1 MDIYVIGFGQ
11 KTDYASLFA
20 KFCNFHK
27 QEAKVDTNKL
37 NINTL
42 VDEAKFTPFH
52 WGVLIWCLMII
63 IFDGYDLVIYG
74 VVLPILMQE
83 WSLTAVQA
91 GLLASTALFGM
102 MFGAMCFGTLSD
114 KLGRKKTIMICVG
127 IFSGFTFLGAF
138 ASSPTEFGILRFLA
152 GLGIGGVMPNVVA
165 LMTEYA
171 PKRIRSTLV
180 AVMFSGYAIG
190 GMASAL
196 LGAWLVP
203 EHGWKIMFYIA
214 CIPLLSLPLIWKFL
228 PESLMFLTK
237 KGDTE
242 QTRAIVQ
249 KIATEQPITA
259 QTQFVLNE
267 VTVGDE
273 APLRALFQQGRTFS
287 TLMFWVAFFMCLLMV
302 YALGSWLPKL
312 MIQAGYSLGASMIFL
327 FALNIGGM
335 VGAIGGGVLADKFHL
350 KPVLTI
356 MFAVGAIS
364 LILLGFNSPQAV
376 LYLLIALAG
385 AATIGSQILLYTFVA
400 QFYPTAVRSTG
411 MGWASGIGR
420 IGAIVGP
427 VLTGA
432 LLTFELPH
440 QMNFLAIAIPGV
452 IAAIA
457 IFLVN
462 LKASVDGAKQPKIV
476 MQEAATMKKA
486 IS

>member
-1 MDIYVIGFGQ
+1 MQNQ
-11 KTDYASLFA
+11 KI
-20 KFCNFHK
+20 
-27 QEAKVDTNKL
+27 

-52 WGVLIWCLMII
+52 WGVLIWCLLII

-74 VVLPILMQE
+74 VALPLLMQE
-83 WSLTAVQA
+83 WSLSAVQA

-114 KLGRKKTIMICVG
+114 KIGRKKTIMICVG
-127 IFSGFTFLGAF
+127 IFSGFTFCGAF
-138 ASSPTEFGILRFLA
+138 ASTPVEFGILRFLA

-180 AVMFSGYAIG
+180 ALMFSGYAIG

-203 EHGWKIMFYIA
+203 VYGWKIMFYIA
-214 CIPLLSLPLIWKFL
+214 IIPCLALPLIWKFL
-228 PESLMFLTK
+228 PESLMYLTSK
-237 KGDTE
+237 HQTDT
-242 QTRAIVQ
+242 TRTIVS
-249 KIATEQPITA
+249 KIASEQVLTTD
-259 QTQFVLNE
+259 TQFVLNE
-267 VTVGDE
+267 VSEEDK
-273 APLRALFQQGRTFS
+273 APLKALFQQGRSFS
-287 TLMFWVAFFMCLLMV
+287 TFMFWIAFFMCLLMV

-335 VGAIGGGVLADKFHL
+335 VGAIGGGALADRFHI
-350 KPVLTI
+350 KKVLSI
-356 MFAVGAIS
+356 MFMCGALA
-364 LILLGFNSPQAV
+364 LILLGFNSPQMV
-376 LYLLIALAG
+376 LYTLIAVAG

-400 QFYPTAVRSTG
+400 QYYPTTVRSTG

-432 LLTFELPH
+432 LLTMNLPH
-440 QMNFLAIAIPGV
+440 QMNFLVIAIPGV
-452 IAAIA
+452 IASLA
-457 IFLVN
+457 IFMVN
-462 LKASVDGAKQPKIV
+462 LQASVEASTQGQSPKLNT
-476 MQEAATMKKA
+476 QA
-486 IS
+486 IKNPAN

>member
-1 MDIYVIGFGQ
+1 MDIEQI
-11 KTDYASLFA
+11 
-20 KFCNFHK
+20 
-27 QEAKVDTNKL
+27 
-37 NINTL
+37 NINSV

-74 VVLPILMQE
+74 VALPLLMQE
-83 WSLTAVQA
+83 WALSAVQA

-102 MFGAMCFGTLSD
+102 MFGAMSFGTLSD
-114 KLGRKKTIMICVG
+114 KLGRKKTIMICVA

-138 ASSPTEFGILRFLA
+138 ASAPAEFGILRFLA

-171 PKRIRSTLV
+171 PKRSRSTLV
-180 AVMFSGYAIG
+180 ALMFSGYAIG

-196 LGAWLVP
+196 LGAWLVADY
-203 EHGWKIMFYIA
+203 GWKIMFYLA
-214 CIPLLSLPLIWKFL
+214 GIPFLALPLIWKFL

-237 KGDTE
+237 KGQTE
-242 QTRAIVQ
+242 QVRRIMQ
-249 KIATEQPITA
+249 KIAPEQPISV
-259 QTQFVLNE
+259 QTQFKLNE
-267 VTVGDE
+267 PAAGDE
-273 APLRALFQQGRTFS
+273 APLKALFQQGRTFS
-287 TLMFWVAFFMCLLMV
+287 TAMFWVAFFMCLLMV

-312 MIQAGYSLGASMIFL
+312 MIQAGYSLGASMLFL

-335 VGAIGGGVLADKFHL
+335 AGAIGGGVLADKFHL
-350 KPVLTI
+350 KPVLST
-356 MFAVGAIS
+356 MFTVGAIA
-364 LILLGFNSPQAV
+364 LVLLGFNSPQFV
-376 LYLLIALAG
+376 LYSLIVVAG

-400 QFYPTAVRSTG
+400 QFYPAAVRSTG

-432 LLTFELPH
+432 LLTLELPH
-440 QMNFLAIAIPGV
+440 QMNFLAIAIPGA

-457 IFLVN
+457 VCMVN
-462 LKASVDGAKQPKIV
+462 LKASVEGAKAHPAPIEKSGAMGKTV
-476 MQEAATMKKA
+476 N
-486 IS
+486 

>member
-1 MDIYVIGFGQ
+1 MSIQ
-11 KTDYASLFA
+11 T
-20 KFCNFHK
+20 
-27 QEAKVDTNKL
+27 L
-37 NINTL
+37 NINTV

-52 WGVLIWCLMII
+52 WSVLIWCLLII

-74 VVLPILMQE
+74 VALPLLMQE
-83 WSLTAVQA
+83 WGLSAVQA

-102 MFGAMCFGTLSD
+102 MFGAMSFGTLSD
-114 KLGRKKTIMICVG
+114 KLGRKKTIMICVA

-138 ASSPTEFGILRFLA
+138 ASSPVEFGILRFVA

-196 LGAWLVP
+196 LGAWLVAD
-203 EHGWKIMFYIA
+203 HGWKIMFFIA
-214 CIPLLSLPLIWKFL
+214 GIPFVALPIIWKFL

-237 KGDTE
+237 KGETAQVAE
-242 QTRAIVQ
+242 IVQ
-249 KIATEQPITA
+249 KISPEQKLNAETR
-259 QTQFVLNE
+259 FVLND
-267 VTVGDE
+267 VIAGDE
-273 APLRALFQQGRTFS
+273 APLRALFQQGRMFS

-312 MIQAGYSLGASMIFL
+312 MIQAGYSLGASMLFL

-335 VGAIGGGVLADKFHL
+335 VGAIGGGALADRFHL
-350 KPVLTI
+350 KPVLSI
-356 MFAVGAIS
+356 MFTIGALA

-376 LYLLIALAG
+376 LYTLIAVAG

-427 VLTGA
+427 ILTGA
-432 LLTFELPH
+432 LLTLQLPH
-440 QMNFLAIAIPGV
+440 QMNFLVIAIPGI
-452 IAAIA
+452 IAALA
-457 IFLVN
+457 VFMVN
-462 LKASVDGAKQPKIV
+462 LKVSVEGTQ
-476 MQEAATMKKA
+476 QEQLPSKRIKD
-486 IS
+486 SVLS

>member
-1 MDIYVIGFGQ
+1 MQNQ
-11 KTDYASLFA
+11 KI
-20 KFCNFHK
+20 
-27 QEAKVDTNKL
+27 

-52 WGVLIWCLMII
+52 WGVLIWCLLII

-74 VVLPILMQE
+74 VALPLLMQE
-83 WSLTAVQA
+83 WSLSAVQA

-114 KLGRKKTIMICVG
+114 KIGRKKTIMICVG
-127 IFSGFTFLGAF
+127 IFSGFTFCGAF
-138 ASSPTEFGILRFLA
+138 ASTPVEFGILRFLA

-180 AVMFSGYAIG
+180 ALMFSGYAIG

-203 EHGWKIMFYIA
+203 VYGWKIMFYIA
-214 CIPLLSLPLIWKFL
+214 IIPCLALPLIWKFL
-228 PESLMFLTK
+228 PESLMYLTSK
-237 KGDTE
+237 HQTDT
-242 QTRAIVQ
+242 TRTIVS
-249 KIATEQPITA
+249 KIAPEQVLTTD
-259 QTQFVLNE
+259 TQFVLNE
-267 VTVGDE
+267 VSEEDN
-273 APLRALFQQGRTFS
+273 APLKALFQQGRSFS
-287 TLMFWVAFFMCLLMV
+287 TFMFWIAFFMCLLMV

-335 VGAIGGGVLADKFHL
+335 VGAIGGGALADRFHI
-350 KPVLTI
+350 KKVLSI
-356 MFAVGAIS
+356 MFMCGALA
-364 LILLGFNSPQAV
+364 LILLGFNSPQMV
-376 LYLLIALAG
+376 LYTLIAVAG

-400 QFYPTAVRSTG
+400 QYYPTTVRSTG

-432 LLTFELPH
+432 LLTMNLPH
-440 QMNFLAIAIPGV
+440 QMNFLVIAIPGV
-452 IAAIA
+452 VAALA
-457 IFLVN
+457 IFMVN
-462 LKASVDGAKQPKIV
+462 LQASVEASTQGQSPKLNT
-476 MQEAATMKKA
+476 QA
-486 IS
+486 IKNPAN